1 MLLPVWMW
9 KYSLWVYVITC
20 GAVNASELL
29 YIVFECFSIQERLVY
44 TETSVNNYFTDKQHG
59 RALQEETGWF
69 VYPVLRG
76 EDDCSQ

>member
-1 MLLPVWMW
+1 MTLLPVWMW

-44 TETSVNNYFTDKQHG
+44 TETSVNNYFSDK
-59 RALQEETGWF
+59 
-69 VYPVLRG
+69 
-76 EDDCSQ
+76 